1 MDNQEGQ
8 KKKFYKQWWFWVIA
22 VIAAL
27 VIAGSMEDSSTNSP
41 VAQTPQEVA
50 SVHVFDIPA
59 LLGKD
64 IGALEKTLG
73 TPSNDTEPTA
83 TQLELGTD
91 TWEKSWTKGEY
102 SVMAT
107 YDVKT
112 KKVIDLFLG
121 ADSDAAFKRF
131 EDTNN
136 ILAAANLSRSDSRY
150 SVEFVKARNGPGY
163 TGVIVKAK

>member
-22 VIAAL
+22 VIAAF
-27 VIAGSMEDSSTNSP
+27 VIAGSMDDSSTNSP
-41 VAQTPQEVA
+41 IVTTPQEVA

-64 IGALEKTLG
+64 IDALEKTLG

-83 TQLELGTD
+83 AQLELGTN

-102 SVMAT
+102 SLMAT

-136 ILAAANLSRSDSRY
+136 ILAVGNLSRSNNRY
-150 SVEFVKARNGPGY
+150 SVEFIKARNGPGY

>member
-22 VIAAL
+22 VIAAF
-27 VIAGSMEDSSTNSP
+27 VIAGSMEDSSINSP
-41 VAQTPQEVA
+41 VVTTPQEVA
-50 SVHVFDIPA
+50 SVQVFDIPA

-64 IGALEKTLG
+64 IGALKQTLG
-73 TPSNDTEPTA
+73 TPSDDTEPTA
-83 TQLELGTD
+83 AQLDLGTD
-91 TWEKSWTKGEY
+91 SWEKSWTKGEY
-102 SVMAT
+102 SLMAT

-112 KKVIDLFLG
+112 NKVIDLFLG

-131 EDTNN
+131 EDTSN
-136 ILAAANLSRSDSRY
+136 ILATGNLSRSDNRY

-163 TGVIVKAK
+163 TGVIVRAK

>member
-22 VIAAL
+22 VIAAF
-27 VIAGSMEDSSTNSP
+27 VIAGSMEDSSINSS
-41 VAQTPQEVA
+41 VVQTPQEVV

-59 LLGKD
+59 LLGKN
-64 IGALEKTLG
+64 IGALKQALG
-73 TPSNDTEPTA
+73 TPSDDTEPTA
-83 TQLELGTD
+83 AQLELGTD

-102 SVMAT
+102 SLMAT

-136 ILAAANLSRSDSRY
+136 ILAAGNLSRSNNQY
-150 SVEFVKARNGPGY
+150 SVEFVRARNGPGY
-163 TGVIVKAK
+163 TGAIVRAK